1 MDPLNKIELA
11 ESLTHTLKEMT
22 ILNVNSLTVCC
33 LMIYMLSNDM
43 YVRIMYCNMY
53 THSFPCLFSLNVIII
68 RVFP

>member
-33 LMIYMLSNDM
+33 LMI
-43 YVRIMYCNMY
+43 CNVHNMCM
-53 THSFPCLFSLNVIII
+53 FVVIII
-68 RVFP
+68 TVFPKEW